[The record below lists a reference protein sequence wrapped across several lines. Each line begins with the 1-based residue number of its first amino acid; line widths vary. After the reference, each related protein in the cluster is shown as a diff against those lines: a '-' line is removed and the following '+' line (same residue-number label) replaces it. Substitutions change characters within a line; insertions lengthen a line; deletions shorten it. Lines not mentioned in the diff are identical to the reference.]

1 MTAALEMDRRELLL
15 SGVLLVAGCSSWAP
29 EPAPPMAALPVA
41 KLENPL
47 FLASYDR
54 DFLWN
59 ELAATIEQFGF
70 RIEREERVRQ
80 IGDVLIEGRLETYP
94 VDSPTVFEPWRRGA
108 TAGYERWESTLQS
121 IRRRA
126 SVRVLPATGGYL
138 VEVIVLKELEDVSRP
153 EQSSVGEATFRHD
166 GTLVRPTE
174 ITSPGGAVTLG
185 WIPQGRDIGLEQEI
199 LVALQARIGE
209 TVTPLIVAP

>member
-1 MTAALEMDRRELLL
+1 MDHRKIFMMAAL
-15 SGVLLVAGCSSWAP
+15 SLVAGCSSWAFG
-29 EPAPPMAALPVA
+29 PAPPAAALPVA
-41 KLENPL
+41 RLENPL
-47 FLASYDR
+47 FLGSCDR

-80 IGDVLIEGRLETYP
+80 IGEVLIEGRLETFP
-94 VDSPTVFEPWRRGA
+94 VDSPTAFEPWRRGA
-108 TAGYERWESTLQS
+108 TSGYERWESTLQS
-121 IRRRA
+121 MRRRA
-126 SVRVLPATGGYL
+126 SVRVIPDAGGYF

-185 WIPQGRDIGLEQEI
+185 WIPQGRDLALEQEI
-199 LVALQARIGE
+199 LAALQARIGE
-209 TVTPLIVAP
+209 TVVPLISTP

>member
-1 MTAALEMDRRELLL
+1 MRRTILCMAVI
-15 SGVLLVAGCSSWAP
+15 SLVAGCSWWAQG
-29 EPAPPMAALPVA
+29 PAPPAPALPVA
-41 KLENPL
+41 RLENPL

-94 VDSPTVFEPWRRGA
+94 VDSPTAFEPWRRGA

-121 IRRRA
+121 MRRRA
-126 SVRVLPATGGYL
+126 SVRVLPATGGHL
-138 VEVIVLKELEDVSRP
+138 VEVMVLKELEDVSRP

-174 ITSPGGAVTLG
+174 ITAPGGAVTLG
-185 WIPQGRDIGLEQEI
+185 WIPQGRDFALEQEI
-199 LVALQARIGE
+199 LVALQARVGE
-209 TVTPLIVAP
+209 TAIPLISTP